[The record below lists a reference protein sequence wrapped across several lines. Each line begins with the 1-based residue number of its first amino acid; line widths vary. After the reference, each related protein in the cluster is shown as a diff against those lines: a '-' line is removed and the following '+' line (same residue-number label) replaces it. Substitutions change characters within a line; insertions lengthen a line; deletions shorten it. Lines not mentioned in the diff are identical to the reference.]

1 MRGSPREGSRS
12 DDVSR
17 ATEKGRGTLRRAQ
30 MFKRVFVLPP
40 MGLARERCNSFP
52 RQYLIVNEGTVYFI
66 IRGVFM
72 AEAKENAVDLD
83 YLAQVADNGFE
94 NMDAGDVATPLLL
107 ISQQL
112 SGVVSEEKIA
122 AGHFYNSVTG
132 EDYGTSVRV
141 IVCHHDKMWYEWKPN
156 QGGLV
161 GRYPVGGL
169 EGVIGDK
176 YTGMTHG
183 ENKVEEKQVYLV
195 YLPDHP
201 EAGFMVFASTGGNM
215 KYLKS
220 WNTQMMYLRTPSG
233 KQAPVFAAV
242 WSMSLS
248 KDKNKAGNVFYSCND
263 GGKSSIK
270 FDSWVSKEVYEQ
282 AVLPARQTATQAL
295 AIADMRGEDASAE
308 ASAEI
313 AESSD
318 F

>member
-1 MRGSPREGSRS
+1 
-12 DDVSR
+12 
-17 ATEKGRGTLRRAQ
+17 
-30 MFKRVFVLPP
+30 
-40 MGLARERCNSFP
+40 
-52 RQYLIVNEGTVYFI
+52 
-66 IRGVFM
+66 M
-72 AEAKENAVDLD
+72 AEEKTAVDLE
-83 YLAQVADNGFE
+83 YLAQVADTGFE
-94 NMDAGDVATPLLL
+94 NMDSGDVTTPLLL
-107 ISQQL
+107 ISQAL
-112 SGVVSEEKIA
+112 SNVVQEEKIP

-132 EDYGTSVRV
+132 EDYGTSMRV

-161 GRYPVGGL
+161 GRYRVGEL

-176 YTGMTHG
+176 YTGMSHG

-201 EAGFMVFASTGGNM
+201 DAGFMVFASTGGNM

-233 KQAPVFAAV
+233 KQAPVFAAI
-242 WSMSLS
+242 WSMSLA
-248 KDKNKAGNVFYSCND
+248 KDKNKAGNSYYSCNN

-270 FDSWVSKEVYEQ
+270 FDSWVDKATYEQ

-295 AIADMRGEDASAE
+295 ALADMRDTASDEQESGADV
-308 ASAEI
+308 
-313 AESSD
+313 AESED

>member
-1 MRGSPREGSRS
+1 
-12 DDVSR
+12 
-17 ATEKGRGTLRRAQ
+17 
-30 MFKRVFVLPP
+30 
-40 MGLARERCNSFP
+40 
-52 RQYLIVNEGTVYFI
+52 
-66 IRGVFM
+66 M